1 MVLFCRENNKNERI
15 YFFWHN
21 ARVRISR
28 LQERKFNHFEFFL
41 SSLFFSRWSLTH
53 LVVASR
59 MRTSLYGGHFVL
71 TVESEIFRD
80 VRTCLRAAVFSKGL
94 RQTTQIFSK
103 IFFGRGAKF
112 CLWISRTLMKGREAR
127 PAVPIRR
134 FLSPI
139 LFFFIKQQNSACH
152 AAFARFSLS
161 FRAFRKVGG
170 DSSREVVQDTYH
182 LNRNNI
188 IKPLMY
194 IFRIFF

>member
-1 MVLFCRENNKNERI
+1 
-15 YFFWHN
+15 
-21 ARVRISR
+21 
-28 LQERKFNHFEFFL
+28 
-41 SSLFFSRWSLTH
+41 
-53 LVVASR
+53 

-71 TVESEIFRD
+71 TVESEIFPD

-103 IFFGRGAKF
+103 IFVGRGAKF

-161 FRAFRKVGG
+161 SRAFRKVGG
-170 DSSREVVQDTYH
+170 DSSREVVEDTYH
-182 LNRNNI
+182 LNRNNTV
-188 IKPLMY
+188 KPLMHY
-194 IFRIFF
+194 IYLTRDNCIFLSEFS

>member
-1 MVLFCRENNKNERI
+1 MALFCRENNKSQRI

-21 ARVRISR
+21 ASSNYRDYE
-28 LQERKFNHFEFFL
+28 ERKFNHFEFFL

-103 IFFGRGAKF
+103 IFVGRGAKF

-161 FRAFRKVGG
+161 SRAFRKVGG
-170 DSSREVVQDTYH
+170 DSSREVVEGTYYS
-182 LNRNNI
+182 NRNNI
-188 IKPLMY
+188 IKPL
-194 IFRIFF
+194 FHAFF